1 MKARRGLR
9 VAGAI
14 AATLMAVL
22 AGCAALPEINP
33 DMAWSSAPVR
43 IDGGRGPLTAEQSK
57 AVLDKLAARAGGA
70 ETSIFDRHLALEE
83 AIVGSPLVA
92 GNKTVLLQD
101 GPRTYEAML
110 EAIRSAR
117 HHINFEIYIFEA
129 DEVGRTFAD
138 ALVAKRRQGVQVNLM
153 VDGVGSIK
161 TPREFFQS
169 LRDAGVQ
176 VVEFNPVNPLKAKAG
191 WDVNQRDHRKLIVVD
206 GRVAFVGGINVSSVY
221 SGSALGGSFGS
232 GSASSGGG
240 SGSSGSGAPD
250 EDGGDKKKPADGLPW
265 RDTQLQIEG
274 PAVAELQ
281 KLFIESWRKQ
291 KGPPLDT
298 SSFFPKLAKRGDE
311 VVRAIGSTPDDP
323 YSLIYVTLI
332 SAIRNA
338 EKEVFLTNA
347 YFVPDPQLLQALK
360 DAAARGVDVRL
371 LLPSK
376 TDSELVFHAGRA
388 YYTELLENGIKV
400 FERHKAMLHAK
411 TALID
416 GVWST
421 VGSTNLDWRSFL
433 HNDELNA
440 VVLGGDFGNQMRAMF
455 ERDLKDSRA
464 IVLDDWQRRPLA
476 MRLKESFARI
486 WQYWL

>member
-1 MKARRGLR
+1 MKAR
-9 VAGAI
+9 VVAAAAGAF
-14 AATLMAVL
+14 AAIVLAVL
-22 AGCAALPEINP
+22 GGCAALPTINP

-43 IDGGRGPLTAEQSK
+43 IDGGRGPLTADQSK
-57 AVLDKLAARAGGA
+57 AVLEKLSARAGG

-92 GNKTVLLQD
+92 GNRTVLLQD
-101 GPRTYEAML
+101 GPQTYEAML
-110 EAIRSAR
+110 QAIRAAR
-117 HHINFEIYIFEA
+117 HHINFEIYIFED
-129 DEVGRTFAD
+129 DEVGRVFAD

-153 VDGVGSIK
+153 VDGVGSIR
-161 TPREFFQS
+161 TPREFFES

-221 SGSALGGSFGS
+221 SGSALGGSFG
-232 GSASSGGG
+232 GSASSGGSSA
-240 SGSSGSGAPD
+240 SGSD
-250 EDGGDKKKPADGLPW
+250 EDGSEKKKKPADGLPW

-298 SSFFPKLAKRGDE
+298 STFFPKLAKRGDE

-376 TDSELVFHAGRA
+376 TDSELVFNAGRA
-388 YYTELLENGIKV
+388 YYTELLESGIKV
-400 FERHKAMLHAK
+400 WERHKAMLHAK

-433 HNDELNA
+433 HNDEINA
-440 VVLGGDFGNQMRAMF
+440 VVLGVDFGNQMRAMF

-464 IVLDDWQRRPLA
+464 IVLDDWQRRPLGQ
-476 MRLKESFARI
+476 RLKESFARL